1 MEDKITIEPISS
13 LTTNMW
19 KFRVLAAAI
28 KLNVF
33 DVTQNIHDVNE
44 IAKELKLKMDPLE
57 RLLNALVAMELL
69 EKKEDSYFNKYISTK
84 FLIKNSKG
92 YYGDFILMNEE
103 SDNSWK
109 ELNKVIKTNSPVGG
123 DNRKRLAK
131 EGFTRGMHN
140 NAQAP
145 AKALSQLIDFSNR
158 KHLLDIGGG
167 SGAFSIILTNNYD
180 GLKATVNEQPAV
192 CRTVKEYADKEGGKD
207 KINILE
213 GDYFKVEFPVH
224 DVALFGQ
231 IFHTNSVD
239 QNNLLLKKV
248 YDKIEDKGIVI
259 ITEFLLN
266 EDKTGPLF
274 STLFNLNMLK
284 QTKNGR
290 AYTFSEIESWLRDTG
305 FKNIEKQHLVGPH
318 TVITANK

>member
-1 MEDKITIEPISS
+1 MKNILTIEPISA
-13 LTTNMW
+13 LTTSMW
-19 KFRVLAAAI
+19 KFRILTAAI

-33 DVTQNIHDVNE
+33 DVVQNIPDLKE
-44 IAKELKLKMDPLE
+44 IAGELELEMDPLE

-69 EKKEDSYFNKYISTK
+69 EKKEDFYFNRPISAK
-84 FLIKNSKG
+84 FLVKTSKQ
-92 YYGDFILMNEE
+92 YYGDFILMNEGM
-103 SDNSWK
+103 DGSWK
-109 ELNKVIKTNSPVGG
+109 ELDKVIKTNSPVAG
-123 DNRKRLAK
+123 DNRKRLTK
-131 EGFTRGMHN
+131 EVFTRGMHN

-145 AKALSQLIDFSNR
+145 ANALSRLVDFSHR

-167 SGAFSIILTNNYD
+167 SGAFSIILTNKYS

-192 CRTVKEYADKEGGKD
+192 CKTVREYVDKEGNND

-239 QNNLLLKKV
+239 QNKFLLEKV
-248 YDKIEDKGIVI
+248 HEKMEDNGTII
-259 ITEFLLN
+259 ITEFLLDEN
-266 EDKTGPLF
+266 RTGPLF
-274 STLFNLNMLK
+274 PALFNLNMLK

-290 AYTFSEIESWLRDTG
+290 AYTFSEIKSWLENTG
-305 FKNIEKQHLVGPH
+305 FKNTQKQQLVGPH
-318 TVITANK
+318 TVITAYK